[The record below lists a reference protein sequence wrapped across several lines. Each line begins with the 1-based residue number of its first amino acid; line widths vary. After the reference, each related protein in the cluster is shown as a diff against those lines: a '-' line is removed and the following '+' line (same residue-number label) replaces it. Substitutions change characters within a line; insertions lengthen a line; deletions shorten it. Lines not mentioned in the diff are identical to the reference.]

1 MACVYLSNNRKPWL
15 EKDLTGKGELK
26 GKTEGGTMR
35 LQQQMWSK
43 EGEAEVGQQGEQAGW
58 RGWGSRLHSHV
69 MASRWGGG
77 VRGQLVPWAATE
89 RLLHAKN
96 HVMGRETGECSR
108 NKTVLLQSNF
118 LVSYL

>member
-69 MASRWGGG
+69 MASRWG
-77 VRGQLVPWAATE
+77 VASVVNSFHGQPLSASCMPRT
-89 RLLHAKN
+89 
-96 HVMGRETGECSR
+96 T
-108 NKTVLLQSNF
+108 
-118 LVSYL
+118 

>member
-1 MACVYLSNNRKPWL
+1 MAGLGLLASQSRDVQQV
-15 EKDLTGKGELK
+15 
-26 GKTEGGTMR
+26 GGD
-35 LQQQMWSK
+35 
-43 EGEAEVGQQGEQAGW
+43 
-58 RGWGSRLHSHV
+58 
-69 MASRWGGG
+69 

-96 HVMGRETGECSR
+96 QVMGRETGECSR